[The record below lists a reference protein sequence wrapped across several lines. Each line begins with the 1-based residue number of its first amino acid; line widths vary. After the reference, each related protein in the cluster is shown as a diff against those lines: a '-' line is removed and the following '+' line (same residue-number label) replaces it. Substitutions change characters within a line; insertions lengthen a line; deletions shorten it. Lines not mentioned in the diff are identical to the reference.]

1 MFRSAQTTKS
11 IVPVSHVYH
20 QRIALKLLIVLPLAL
35 LAGCAASTGV
45 VAIGPDTYMVAHRDN
60 GPMSSLG
67 ALKAAAYQD
76 AAAFCAAKN
85 KSMQLLRSND
95 VPRSL
100 GQFPET
106 EVQFT
111 CIDQSR
117 T

>member
-1 MFRSAQTTKS
+1 MK
-11 IVPVSHVYH
+11 PVLV
-20 QRIALKLLIVLPLAL
+20 LLLPLF
-35 LAGCAASTGV
+35 AGCAASTGV
-45 VAIGPDTYMVAHRDN
+45 VAIGPETYMVAHRDN

-76 AAAFCAAKN
+76 AAIFCAAKN
-85 KSMQLLRSND
+85 KSMQVLRSND

-111 CIDQSR
+111 CTDKPHS
-117 T
+117 